1 MLKEIPVKVKPL
13 SWRLSRGFIKYKSLK
28 RALIF
33 NALFF
38 SILILILIMF
48 IFMVTILG
56 YKYSDNRIANTLLGE
71 GEFSSR
77 VIDFPVME

>member
-38 SILILILIMF
+38 SILIIKLIL
-48 IFMVTILG
+48 
-56 YKYSDNRIANTLLGE
+56 
-71 GEFSSR
+71 
-77 VIDFPVME
+77 